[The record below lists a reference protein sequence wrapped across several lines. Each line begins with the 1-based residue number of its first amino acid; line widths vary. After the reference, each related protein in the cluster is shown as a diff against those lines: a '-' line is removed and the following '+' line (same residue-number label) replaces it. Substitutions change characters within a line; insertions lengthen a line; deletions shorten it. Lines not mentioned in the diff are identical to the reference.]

1 MKAHEPVADLPG
13 GDGVEPGATPADS
26 RAAAWASVM
35 RRPRSST
42 LGTSQRSPTSSSPRE
57 SEANARRNSAPN
69 QEALSLV
76 RDRYR
81 RFLAAQVLVSNLVP
95 LAYFARRCAAV
106 AWRSP
111 QLSAAPPLAALT
123 CLLVSCLLALC
134 FLYARAQDAARDALL
149 TALVRLEHAQ
159 MSVLSL
165 ALLLE
170 AVTRPGSCPGG
181 TSAAAACAAS
191 YFSSAHCTLALKW
204 VVTQV
209 PVRVMMLPE
218 AARNAAVAAGTLAL
232 VYARQPEGLTAP
244 LLMFVMARA
253 LAVTLAAP
261 LLCAVCH
268 SRTFNTAH
276 LPAELS
282 RHDGHITGRVA
293 TFWARVCVRAAN
305 AILPEYVMSSTA
317 VTGVSMGVFFSL
329 AVNGGLGGDF
339 RDVCRRVNAVSAFSL
354 LVAGVAKI
362 QAGTSTDMVM
372 LERRL
377 GRSSVSGSAALLE
390 LGLDA
395 RLADAG
401 SEAEVLRC
409 ASEAAHSLFPQARAQ
424 ALVSLVDA
432 RSLRPAHIEAAA
444 LEERERTALHAAL
457 TEPEARGSSA
467 AFVCGP
473 GGAPIADSRDFSA
486 GADSFSD
493 WRAARE
499 AGLGAHQL
507 VTARFS
513 TGASPSGYLVLA
525 FGGEHGFPSNEPAAL
540 DALRALCDVTGAAL
554 LRRRA
559 ADAASSAAARLAHV
573 ERLAADIFPAHLL
586 EQVATRMSADEPGPL
601 VEHHTCVSVVFA
613 DVVRAQAYRL
623 GCLLALTR
631 FHRWAGRTAPPVLRP
646 SRRCACWTAFGSA
659 STPSAPRTACIRRV
673 GNMFDS
679 CRRH

>member
-1 MKAHEPVADLPG
+1 MKAQ
-13 GDGVEPGATPADS
+13 EPGSEDLLRADEPDAVSALGRAPRAS
-26 RAAAWASVM
+26 RASASLK
-35 RRPRSST
+35 PRAST
-42 LGTSQRSPTSSSPRE
+42 LGGVRRSPSSLSPSDS
-57 SEANARRNSAPN
+57 SEPRRNSAPN
-69 QEALSLV
+69 EEALSLV

-81 RFLAAQVLVSNLVP
+81 RFLAAQVLASNLVP
-95 LAYFARRCAAV
+95 LAYFAQRCAAV

-111 QLSAAPPLAALT
+111 PLAAALPAAALT
-123 CLLVSCLLALC
+123 CLVASCALALC

-165 ALLLE
+165 ALLFD

-181 TSAAAACAAS
+181 ASAAAACAAS

-209 PVRVMMLPE
+209 PVRVMLLPE
-218 AARNAAVAAGTLAL
+218 AARNAAVAAATLAL
-232 VYARQPEGLTAP
+232 AHARQPEGVTVP
-244 LLMFVMARA
+244 LLIFVLARG
-253 LAVTLAAP
+253 LAVTLTAP

-268 SRTFNTAH
+268 SRTFTTAH

-282 RHDGHITGRVA
+282 RHDGHVTGRVA
-293 TFWARVCVRAAN
+293 AFWARVCVRAAN
-305 AILPEYVMSSTA
+305 ALLPEYVMSATA

-354 LVAGVAKI
+354 LVAGAAKM

-432 RSLRPAHIEAAA
+432 RSLRAAHVEAAA

-457 TEPEARGSSA
+457 TEPDARGSSA
-467 AFVCGP
+467 SFVCSP

-499 AGLGAHQL
+499 AGLGAYQL

-513 TGASPSGYLVLA
+513 TGSSPSGYLVLA
-525 FGGEHGFPSNEPAAL
+525 VGGEHGFPSNEPAAL

-613 DVVRAQAYRL
+613 DVVGWTHRAAGLTPEQAMRL
-623 GCLLALTR
+623 LDSLWQR
-631 FHRWAGRTAPPVLRP
+631 FDSLCTAHGVYKGMLRTVASAAGGRTTAVTRSVSCSRFVSLR
-646 SRRCACWTAFGSA
+646 
-659 STPSAPRTACIRRV
+659 
-673 GNMFDS
+673 
-679 CRRH
+679 

>member
-1 MKAHEPVADLPG
+1 MKAREPSADFSG
-13 GDGVEPGATPADS
+13 GAGEPDAAPAES
-26 RAAAWASVM
+26 RPDARPAAM
-35 RRPRSST
+35 RRPRASVVGS
-42 LGTSQRSPTSSSPRE
+42 SQRSPTSSSPRE
-57 SEANARRNSAPN
+57 SEGNARRNSAPN

-81 RFLAAQVLVSNLVP
+81 RFLAAQVLASNLVP
-95 LAYFARRCAAV
+95 LAYFARRCAA
-106 AWRSP
+106 AWRGP

-123 CLLVSCLLALC
+123 CLLVSCVLALS
-134 FLYARAQDAARDALL
+134 FLYTRAQDAARDALL

-159 MSVLSL
+159 MSVVSL
-165 ALLLE
+165 ALLFD

-181 TSAAAACAAS
+181 ASAAAACATS
-191 YFSSAHCTLALKW
+191 YFTSAHCTLALKW

-209 PVRVMMLPE
+209 PVRVMLLPE
-218 AARNAAVAAGTLAL
+218 AARNAAVAAVTLAL
-232 VYARQPEGLTAP
+232 AYARQPEGLTVP
-244 LLMFVMARA
+244 LLIFVLARA
-253 LAVTLAAP
+253 LVVTLAAP

-282 RHDGHITGRVA
+282 RHDGHLTGRVA

-305 AILPEYVMSSTA
+305 AILPEYIMSATA

-395 RLADAG
+395 RLADTG

-467 AFVCGP
+467 AFVCSP
-473 GGAPIADSRDFSA
+473 GGAPIADSRDFSG

-493 WRAARE
+493 WRAARQ
-499 AGLGAHQL
+499 AGLSAHQL

-613 DVVRAQAYRL
+613 DVVRGRKTTRR
-623 GCLLALTR
+623 CLLACTCAHAFAAR
-631 FHRWAGRTAPPVLRP
+631 RWAGRTAPPASRP
-646 SRRCACWTAFGSA
+646 SRQCVCWTACGSA
-659 STPSAPRTACIRRV
+659 LTRSAPRTACTRRAAT
-673 GNMFDS
+673 
-679 CRRH
+679 C